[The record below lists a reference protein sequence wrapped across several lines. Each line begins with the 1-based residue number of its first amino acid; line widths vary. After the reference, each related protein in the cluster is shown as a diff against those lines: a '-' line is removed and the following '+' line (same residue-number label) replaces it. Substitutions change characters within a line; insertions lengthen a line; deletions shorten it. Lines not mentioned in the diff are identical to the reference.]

1 VVPGGFCGALIAR
14 GDPWAALTLRRNRN
28 DRCRWSYRDL
38 RARRH
43 AGRGAALLPASGFA
57 ADRYH
62 HVCLLVVAE
71 LVVAELVVAE
81 LVVAELVVAK
91 LVVAKLVVAELVVA
105 KFIIAKLVIA
115 KLVVAKLVLTEF
127 VQLADRRS
135 CR

>member
-81 LVVAELVVAK
+81 LVVAK